1 MQSLISGDAR
11 EAHGNSSQFGA
22 DTCARLVMKSHPRQ
36 LGFLLKIPHQ
46 IEWRYRIC
54 RSQKVSRYCGY
65 CGVAKFPFS
74 RCIHGN
80 MSKRATDRW
89 LSCCVI
95 AIALC
100 QLPRGFADAP
110 RLLPRTNEFTDSDSQ
125 PYRLVDAELVETILP
140 QPVNVQTEYLSV
152 DSSLDDSST
161 LSSISQGQ
169 PVPIGVGYDGGFV
182 IASEQDL
189 RLGTDDYPYRL
200 KINGW
205 GQLRNTVLVSDS
217 SNRDVNQLQLK
228 RARIVLSGNA
238 FSKDLAYFVQLD
250 GRSNAADTLR
260 ILDYYFAYDL
270 SHVFPNAERGTFGIK
285 AGLYK
290 MPFSL
295 ARQLS
300 GKELEFA
307 DRSMASIYFDVN
319 RSLAFGLYGEN
330 KSLPL
335 PIHWELALF
344 NGLVTGGAET
354 GSSGTLDNNNAF
366 SGRIH
371 MYPAGD
377 WGAGDLADL
386 TNHQTLA
393 TRIGTGFAVTKI
405 DRIGSTEFSAL
416 RVVDSGRQLS
426 ELLPNAVNT
435 YNVSLFSV
443 DASLKYHGL
452 SMTTEYYFRNIS
464 GFRGSTV
471 PDLFDHG
478 FWLQCGKFLIPQK
491 LELLTRW
498 SRVTGNSGTLGA
510 ENQSSDELAC
520 GGVWYFRQQHAKL
533 TLDATHLNGATINSS
548 ALDISSGDVGWLYRT
563 QLQFSF

>member
-1 MQSLISGDAR
+1 
-11 EAHGNSSQFGA
+11 
-22 DTCARLVMKSHPRQ
+22 
-36 LGFLLKIPHQ
+36 
-46 IEWRYRIC
+46 
-54 RSQKVSRYCGY
+54 
-65 CGVAKFPFS
+65 
-74 RCIHGN
+74 
-80 MSKRATDRW
+80 MSKLARHKW
-89 LSCCVI
+89 LSCWVFTI
-95 AIALC
+95 AIC
-100 QLPRGFADAP
+100 QLSQVLADGP
-110 RLLPRTNEFTDSDSQ
+110 QVLPVTDDIAYSDTQ
-125 PYRLVDAELVETILP
+125 PYPLVDAELVETILP
-140 QPVNVQTEYLSV
+140 QPVSVKPEYVSV
-152 DSSLDDSST
+152 DSPLDVTPTRST
-161 LSSISQGQ
+161 LSQDQ
-169 PVPIGVGYDGGFV
+169 PVSIGVGYDDGFV
-182 IASEQDL
+182 IASEEEL
-189 RLGTDDYPYRL
+189 RLDADDYSYRL

-205 GQLRNTVLVSDS
+205 GQLRDTRLVSNS

-228 RARIVLSGNA
+228 RARIVFSGHALSQ
-238 FSKDLAYFVQLD
+238 DLAYFVQLD
-250 GRSNAADTLR
+250 GRSNAADSLR

-270 SHVFPNAERGTFGIK
+270 SHVFPNATHGTFGIK

-295 ARQLS
+295 ARGIS
-300 GKELEFA
+300 GKEFEFA

-330 KSLPL
+330 NSLPI
-335 PIHWELALF
+335 PIHWEAALF

-366 SGRIH
+366 SGRVH
-371 MYPAGD
+371 MYPVGD
-377 WGAGDLADL
+377 WGADDLADL

-405 DRIGSTEFSAL
+405 DRIGSTEFSSL
-416 RVVDSGRQLS
+416 RVVDSGTQLS
-426 ELLPNAVNT
+426 ELLPNAVDT

-443 DASLKYHGL
+443 DASLKYRGL
-452 SMTTEYYFRNIS
+452 SMTSEYYFRNIS
-464 GFRGSTV
+464 GFRGAMV

-478 FWLQCGKFLIPQK
+478 FWLQSGKFLIPQK
-491 LELLTRW
+491 FELLARW

-533 TLDATHLNGATINSS
+533 TLDATHLNGASINSS